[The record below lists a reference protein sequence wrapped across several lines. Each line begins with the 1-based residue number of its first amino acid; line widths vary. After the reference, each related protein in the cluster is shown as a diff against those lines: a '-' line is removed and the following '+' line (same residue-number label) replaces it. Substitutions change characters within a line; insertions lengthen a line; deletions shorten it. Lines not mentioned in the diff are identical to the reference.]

1 MKTSLLLF
9 ALGLAWAATA
19 IPTSLVAQDETPQDT
34 TTAPKSFELSLFPGV
49 QLRGEDSAIAL
60 ATSAVSSSVS

>member
-9 ALGLAWAATA
+9 VLGLVWAATA

-34 TTAPKSFELSLFPGV
+34 TTAPKGFELSLFV
-49 QLRGEDSAIAL
+49 NWSF
-60 ATSAVSSSVS
+60 